1 LWPPLPRRQ
10 IVHEEPLE
18 ARYMRIVLDP
28 VPLVLG
34 IYAYVGELLA
44 GAVQKREDDS
54 ADALGR
60 RFSRQ
65 RAEAGD
71 RETQRMVRTL
81 HGDVK
86 TADKLLKKTSDVW
99 KISQETDLV
108 DLVIV
113 SRGDEVTPKAY
124 VLLRPREIRPL
135 LQSIRAAAAGAGE
148 SEETLAALDQAV
160 AGIDAK
166 PNEYLTFGFDP
177 WQG

>member
-1 LWPPLPRRQ
+1 
-10 IVHEEPLE
+10 
-18 ARYMRIVLDP
+18 MRIVIDP

-44 GAVQKREDDS
+44 RAVEKREDDS

-60 RFSRQ
+60 RLSRQ

-71 RETQRMVRTL
+71 REAQRMVRAL
-81 HGDVK
+81 HSDVK

-108 DLVIV
+108 DLVILP
-113 SRGDEVTPKAY
+113 RGEEQTPKAY

-135 LQSIRAAAAGAGE
+135 LESIRAAAAGAGE
-148 SEETLAALDQAV
+148 SERTLGDIDQAI
-160 AGIDAK
+160 ASIDGK
-166 PNEYLTFGFDP
+166 PNDYLTFGFDP

>member
-1 LWPPLPRRQ
+1 
-10 IVHEEPLE
+10 
-18 ARYMRIVLDP
+18 MRIVLDP

-44 GAVQKREDDS
+44 RAVEKREDDS

-60 RFSRQ
+60 RLSRQ

-71 RETQRMVRTL
+71 REAQRMVRAL
-81 HGDVK
+81 HSDVK

-108 DLVIV
+108 DLVIAP
-113 SRGDEVTPKAY
+113 RGDEQMPRAY
-124 VLLRPREIRPL
+124 VLLRPKEIRPL
-135 LQSIRAAAAGAGE
+135 LESIRAAAGGAGE
-148 SEETLAALDQAV
+148 SEETLVALATAADGLD
-160 AGIDAK
+160 GK
-166 PNEYLTFGFDP
+166 PNDYLTFGFDP